1 MYVQRKIVLTRRSTN
16 SRHVAGETAENG
28 CRDLAFTLLQDSIS
42 VQFTQVDTLDA
53 KANAVQVSAS
63 TLVGAALVF
72 QAVLLGGNSTLLH
85 RLFQVA
91 TLFPLLVAY
100 AFVMYYST
108 RGYSIGDYKRVPT
121 PGTLLQNLH
130 MTEGEMK
137 QALLSA
143 MGEAFTMNESKIREK
158 VHAISLASQALK
170 IETGVLVA
178 VLLAQTVLP
187 SFLG

>member
-1 MYVQRKIVLTRRSTN
+1 M
-16 SRHVAGETAENG
+16 
-28 CRDLAFTLLQDSIS
+28 
-42 VQFTQVDTLDA
+42 QFTQVDTLDA

-137 QALLSA
+137 QALLGA
-143 MGEAFTMNESKIREK
+143 MGEAFAMNESQIREK
-158 VHAISLASQALK
+158 VHAISLANLALK
-170 IETGVLVA
+170 IETGVLIA

-187 SFLG
+187 YFLG